1 MHGDNMKLTVLLLQS
16 GSRKEG
22 SKHFVAKFILTF
34 MYVWYTSSREYASDV
49 SALTTRWHVSL
60 LLTVAPWLVSWR
72 GWILC

>member
-49 SALTTRWHVSL
+49 SALTTR
-60 LLTVAPWLVSWR
+60 
-72 GWILC
+72 